1 MPEKV
6 CENVWLVGSS
16 GITDSGDCMVYLV
29 KLGEQSVLIDAGV
42 GHATGRIMK
51 NIEAAG
57 VEPKS
62 LSAVIL
68 THCHIDHIGG
78 TNEIRKLTGAKV
90 YAHEKDAKAIEEA
103 IPRYTVQR
111 YYGIELDPI
120 PVDVK
125 LPGESGEFGFAP
137 GKLSWIHTP
146 GHTPGSMCVLYE
158 NTEGETVLFGQDI
171 HGPFE
176 PGFDSSIADWR
187 ESMNK
192 LLVLEP
198 DILCE
203 GHFGIFQP
211 ASEVKRFIEEYL
223 RRHM

>member
-1 MPEKV
+1 MERISGRDLMPEKV

-78 TNEIRKLTGAKV
+78 TNEIRKLTGRCHWQKTDV
-90 YAHEKDAKAIEEA
+90 CRK
-103 IPRYTVQR
+103 R
-111 YYGIELDPI
+111 LD
-120 PVDVK
+120 
-125 LPGESGEFGFAP
+125 L
-137 GKLSWIHTP
+137 
-146 GHTPGSMCVLYE
+146 
-158 NTEGETVLFGQDI
+158 
-171 HGPFE
+171 
-176 PGFDSSIADWR
+176 
-187 ESMNK
+187 
-192 LLVLEP
+192 
-198 DILCE
+198 
-203 GHFGIFQP
+203 
-211 ASEVKRFIEEYL
+211 
-223 RRHM
+223 